1 MSSAYEHPVEDPD
14 RELRVTVLNVNE
26 GHNKE
31 LMEHCQTLKEYAQ
44 YVARVRKYTSSTE
57 LSLEEAVERAV
68 DECMKE
74 GILSEFL
81 TKNRAEVISMS
92 IFEYDKDE
100 EEKKLRKA
108 EYEAGMEAKVKNQIK
123 KKLAKGKDA
132 ETIAEE
138 LEEDITSIQKLID
151 EIEKEC

>member
-1 MSSAYEHPVEDPD
+1 ME
-14 RELRVTVLNVNE
+14 RLFGWGRRRLNVNE
-26 GHNKE
+26 EHN
-31 LMEHCQTLKEYAQ
+31 A
-44 YVARVRKYTSSTE
+44 E

-81 TKNRAEVISMS
+81 MKNRAEVISMS

-108 EYEAGMEAKVKNQIK
+108 EYEAGVQAGMEAGMEAKMKNLIK
-123 KKLAKGKDA
+123 KKLEKGKCI
-132 ETIAEE
+132 EVIAEE
-138 LEEDITSIQKLID
+138 LEEDITVIQKLIN
-151 EIEKEC
+151 EIEKE

>member
-1 MSSAYEHPVEDPD
+1 M
-14 RELRVTVLNVNE
+14 
-26 GHNKE
+26 
-31 LMEHCQTLKEYAQ
+31 KEYSQ
-44 YVARVRKYTSSTE
+44 YVARVRKYTSSAE

-68 DECMKE
+68 DECVQE

-108 EYEAGMEAKVKNQIK
+108 EYEAGMEAGMETKVKNQIK
-123 KKLAKGKDA
+123 KKLAKGKNI
-132 ETIAEE
+132 ETIADE
-138 LEEDITSIQKLID
+138 LEEDVTVIRNLID
-151 EIEKEC
+151 EIERE

>member
-1 MSSAYEHPVEDPD
+1 MNKME
-14 RELRVTVLNVNE
+14 RLFGWGRRRLNVNE
-26 GHNKE
+26 EHN
-31 LMEHCQTLKEYAQ
+31 A
-44 YVARVRKYTSSTE
+44 E

-81 TKNRAEVISMS
+81 MKNRAEVISMS

-108 EYEAGMEAKVKNQIK
+108 EYEAGRKDTYKQMIK

-138 LEEDITSIQKLID
+138 LEEDVTVIRKIID
-151 EIEKEC
+151 EIEEE